1 MNNRFGYAAGS
12 NGHAICRQVL
22 WLSTEQHC
30 PNTGYK
36 LQDMTIALDGV
47 ASFISAF
54 DSLALLGIYKLV
66 QQGSNQLYGD
76 AYGDLPTPS
85 LSLP

>member
-1 MNNRFGYAAGS
+1 MMWPHS
-12 NGHAICRQVL
+12 SQL
-22 WLSTEQHC
+22 
-30 PNTGYK
+30 
-36 LQDMTIALDGV
+36 
-47 ASFISAF
+47 F

-85 LSLP
+85 LSFP